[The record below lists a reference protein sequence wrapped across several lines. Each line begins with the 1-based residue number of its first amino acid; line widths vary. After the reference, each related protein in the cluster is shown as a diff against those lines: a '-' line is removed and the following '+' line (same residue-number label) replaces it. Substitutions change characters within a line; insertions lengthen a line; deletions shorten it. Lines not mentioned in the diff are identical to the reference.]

1 VTSPVLG
8 GGSQAMGGAIG
19 DVYLSSA
26 FKNHDRRIPIP
37 GFDVFGTGTVTAPEC
52 PNLVKALGL
61 KVLLYPATLSTCTQT
76 RELPRRS
83 FIPAHVSPAVSGV
96 GG

>member
-1 VTSPVLG
+1 MRG

-61 KVLLYPATLSTCTQT
+61 KVLLHPATWAHTHTSTRQ
-76 RELPRRS
+76 RPRRR
-83 FIPAHVSPAVSGV
+83 PTHAHAGPPDWRRWVTG
-96 GG
+96 